1 MSEEVYVRQKEVGDL
16 RDALS
21 EAVNKFNENFK
32 NLDDA
37 LNHLISSGLTGD
49 AANSLLNTY
58 YSKVKPDL
66 ESIKEET
73 QKATDFAEDEVDAT
87 SRLMNNL
94 EDIANQ

>member
-1 MSEEVYVRQKEVGDL
+1 MGEEVYVRQKEVGDL

-32 NLDDA
+32 NLDEA

-49 AANSLLNTY
+49 AANTLLNTY
-58 YSKVKPDL
+58 SSKVKPDL
-66 ESIKEET
+66 ESIKVET